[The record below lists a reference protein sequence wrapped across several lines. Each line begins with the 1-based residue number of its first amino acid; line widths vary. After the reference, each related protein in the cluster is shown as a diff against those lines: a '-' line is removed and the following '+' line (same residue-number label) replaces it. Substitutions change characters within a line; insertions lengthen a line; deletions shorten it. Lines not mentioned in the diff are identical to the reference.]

1 MLNNKIRTDMKKKY
15 SRPRI
20 EEMTFS
26 TESILVGSKAAGVS
40 GMEGVTVST
49 DRPVSFSKKHEDIWD
64 FEDED

>member
-1 MLNNKIRTDMKKKY
+1 MKKKY